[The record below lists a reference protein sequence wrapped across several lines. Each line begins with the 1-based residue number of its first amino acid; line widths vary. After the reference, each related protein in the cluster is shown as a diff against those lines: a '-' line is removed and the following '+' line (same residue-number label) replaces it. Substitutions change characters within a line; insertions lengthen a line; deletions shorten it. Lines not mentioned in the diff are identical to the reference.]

1 MSDQAT
7 EIDPEVL
14 EDLRRVERCSTFFG
28 GVVPRPEFW
37 EAFTL
42 LKTNRDLVQGE
53 LRRLA
58 EERDAG
64 RPPLVDGA
72 VLEKLRNIRREHYP
86 LAVKLREYLA
96 RRDPPLEGMRLEL
109 SIVFIMGSE
118 RGRTAATRWVNTP
131 AGQQTDAILRLR
143 VMSLLVD
150 AYCKALLETRFSIP
164 EPAPPPAPAA
174 VTPEPGPGLPPA
186 PPERAPEPPPAPA
199 PPAPVPPAGVVMAP
213 TPLPIQAVP
222 AAASPAAGPVSP
234 APKPAPAPASRGT
247 SRPTARILPQ
257 VLSDLRVVDR
267 LREVLATLKP
277 PVEVWEGLCLVMAQ
291 REETT
296 AAVEDLERLRGGGR
310 PGEYAGAAYVLRD
323 KLRSLGSR
331 HAILVSDLLAYLTKI
346 FGSWRGPA
354 EEMTVALIIAS
365 SQGRHRVK
373 QWLED
378 PELCREDAS
387 RFVAGLR
394 QRAQESLEPAR
405 R

>member
-72 VLEKLRNIRREHYP
+72 VLEKLRQIRREHYP
-86 LAVKLREYLA
+86 LAVKLRDYLA
-96 RRDPPLEGMRLEL
+96 RRDPPPEGMRLEL

-143 VMSLLVD
+143 VMGLLVD
-150 AYCKALLETRFSIP
+150 AYCKALLETRFTIP
-164 EPAPPPAPAA
+164 EPAPPPPAAAAAPEPSVATPASPEGRPTPAPLEPVPQAPAPPA
-174 VTPEPGPGLPPA
+174 FALPPA
-186 PPERAPEPPPAPA
+186 PPATPA
-199 PPAPVPPAGVVMAP
+199 
-213 TPLPIQAVP
+213 ISAVP
-222 AAASPAAGPVSP
+222 AMPAMP
-234 APKPAPAPASRGT
+234 AVPSPKPAPAPASRGT

-257 VLSDLRVVDR
+257 VLSDLRIVDR
-267 LREVLATLKP
+267 LREVLAAMKP
-277 PVEVWEGLCLVMAQ
+277 PVEVWEALCLVMAQ

-296 AAVEDLERLRGGGR
+296 AAVEDLERLRNGAR
-310 PGEYAGAAYVLRD
+310 PGEFAGAAYVLRD
-323 KLRSLGSR
+323 RLRIVGSR
-331 HAILVSDLLAYLTKI
+331 HSILVSDLLAYLTKI

-354 EEMTVALIIAS
+354 EEVTVALIIAS

-373 QWLED
+373 QWLDD

-394 QRAQESLEPAR
+394 QRAIESLEPVR